1 MKLRHLQTIAVLSIL
16 LVAQA
21 AAQSPAD
28 TKAGV
33 VEKAVRALNFDQGD
47 GDGLNR
53 ARTDFTPRGWDEFMK
68 TMQGFLDNKGA
79 PTFSSKFV
87 PAGDPVIVSEESGTI
102 RLKIP
107 GTLTQTAGGSRTTY
121 RLHLEVTAA
130 GTPPKL
136 DHLGQV
142 TCGAASAANYC
153 M

>member
-1 MKLRHLQTIAVLSIL
+1 M
-16 LVAQA
+16 AQST
-21 AAQSPAD
+21 AQSPAD

-47 GDGLNR
+47 RDGLNR
-53 ARTDFTPRGWDEFMK
+53 ARTDFTPRGWGEFMK
-68 TMQGFLDNKGA
+68 TMQGFLDNKGE

-87 PAGDPVIVSEESGTI
+87 PAGDAVVVSEEGGTI

-121 RLHLEVTAA
+121 RLHLEVTAV
-130 GTPPKL
+130 GTVPKL

-142 TCGAASAANYC
+142 TCGASSAANYC